1 MKITNISKAVAIL
14 ALLTFSG
21 MSHAL
26 VISVWDGSTLV
37 SVSDNDLSGDDTDS
51 ASGYMH
57 INGSLLSGWHYD
69 VTADSSSGSLFAD
82 LFETTIDTSSTSGG
96 TLTITVS
103 DTFFG
108 VNAGS
113 AFASSRYNA
122 ASVGRPDGGP
132 ADVTVSGD
140 SLHFESWV
148 NASLVLSDTITAI
161 GGDSNMTSLAV
172 TSPLTISQIAVI
184 NHMGG
189 EKTSFDGN
197 THVKVPEPVSL
208 ALLGIGLIGL
218 GLARKRAV

>member
-1 MKITNISKAVAIL
+1 MKIMNLFKTVSLMTLFAV
-14 ALLTFSG
+14 SG
-21 MSHAL
+21 ASQAL
-26 VISVWDGSTLV
+26 VITIFDGATSV
-37 SVSDNDLSGDDTDS
+37 SVSDGGVGDLSGATGKVIADNTL
-51 ASGYMH
+51 G
-57 INGSLLSGWHYD
+57 GWSYS
-69 VTADSSSGSLFAD
+69 VTAESTSGTLFAN
-82 LFETTIDTSSTSGG
+82 LWETTIDTSSTSGG
-96 TLTITVS
+96 TLTITVT
-103 DTFFG
+103 DTYSG

-113 AFASSRYNA
+113 AFASSIYNA
-122 ASVGRPDGGP
+122 AAVGQPEGGP
-132 ADVTVSGD
+132 ASVTVAGD

-161 GGDSNMTSLAV
+161 GGDSNVTSVAV

-184 NHMGG
+184 THVGG